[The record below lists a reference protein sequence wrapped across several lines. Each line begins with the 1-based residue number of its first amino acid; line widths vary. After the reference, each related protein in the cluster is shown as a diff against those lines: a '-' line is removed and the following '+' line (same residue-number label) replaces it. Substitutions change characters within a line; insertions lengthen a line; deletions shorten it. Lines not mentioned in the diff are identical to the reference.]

1 MKYFEKNR
9 KLIPF
14 LQVWR
19 RDDDENGGF
28 LERTWWVCERDE
40 WTRKW
45 TVKVNEG
52 KLKSFLKLSLKC
64 KTRDFHDWYESW
76 TSCQG
81 KLPKTF
87 VTKFGKI
94 CLSVF
99 RDWKVHP
106 RGSHEG
112 SHECFWVNLTTG
124 ASSREQ
130 VAKLS
135 RVKSKN
141 PYFWKN
147 SKIFSRLELWPT
159 RKSWKPSV

>member
-45 TVKVNEG
+45 IVKVNEG

-64 KTRDFHDWYESW
+64 KTCDFRDWYESW

-130 VAKLS
+130 VAKWV
-135 RVKSKN
+135 VKNLKTQIFEKFSK
-141 PYFWKN
+141 
-147 SKIFSRLELWPT
+147 SFSWLGL
-159 RKSWKPSV
+159 